1 MLFRFLFLLTLVPAV
16 YVGFRRGGD
25 CLVVSIVLLGSFA
38 ISIFGWSVINPI
50 WTNAVADTLC
60 AAFIAIFCTNNYAI
74 RVGFLFVASALI
86 SITLGVYIYPET
98 NYNPIYAHALS
109 VLGHVENLT
118 LLYGATDD
126 GFRSRLRSFFRPLGA
141 SIRSAGFH
149 RSRSHSEDD
158 GS

>member
-1 MLFRFLFLLTLVPAV
+1 MLTLVPAV
-16 YVGFRRGGD
+16 YLGFRRGGD
-25 CLVVSIVLLGSFA
+25 FFVVSIILLGSFA
-38 ISIFGWSVINPI
+38 ISLFGWSGANPL

-60 AAFIAIFCTNNYAI
+60 AAFIAIFCTNKDAI

-109 VLGHVENLT
+109 ALGHAENLT

-141 SIRSAGFH
+141 SIRSARFH